1 MSVLVGNPEDRFS
14 HKEAH
19 LVFVFF
25 IGDEVNPEIEHL
37 LKAYGQETPEALS
50 RVTVKELW
58 ENCLSPTMSQTIENL
73 LPLLLLCFVFK
84 LICSFSKSGKY
95 RKTPKFSDTRKLCC
109 KQPKIQTKRPNL
121 RVFC

>member
-1 MSVLVGNPEDRFS
+1 M
-14 HKEAH
+14 
-19 LVFVFF
+19 
-25 IGDEVNPEIEHL
+25 NPEIEHL

-84 LICSFSKSGKY
+84 LICSFSKSGELGGFRNNY
-95 RKTPKFSDTRKLCC
+95 WGQHFERIEPHHEKTCLRGLRPD
-109 KQPKIQTKRPNL
+109 KIQTGL
-121 RVFC
+121 FSYGD